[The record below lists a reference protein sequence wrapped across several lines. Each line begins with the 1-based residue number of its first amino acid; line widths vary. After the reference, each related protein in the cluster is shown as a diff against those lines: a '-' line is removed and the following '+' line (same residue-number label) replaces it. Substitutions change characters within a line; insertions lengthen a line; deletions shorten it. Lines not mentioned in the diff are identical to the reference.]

1 MTQLTKAVSGSGCA
15 HHALR
20 CAVADTAEP
29 TVGQPRSVPSL
40 GRRRNRVIIRSPE
53 IDKARL
59 QLPVLGMEQEIMAMV
74 DEHDV
79 LLLCGATGCGKTTQV
94 PQFLIEAGFGCS
106 KFPERCGMVGVTQ
119 PRRVAAVST
128 ARRVAEEVG
137 QTSMLSSSDAS
148 GLVGYQVRHDKAV
161 SSNAALKFMT
171 DGILMREV
179 QEDFLLT
186 RCATAAALTQ
196 TPGI

>member
-1 MTQLTKAVSGSGCA
+1 MMQYTPTVSGSGHV
-15 HHALR
+15 HHAVR
-20 CAVADTAEP
+20 CVVADTAEP
-29 TVGQPRSVPSL
+29 IAGKPRSAPSL
-40 GRRRNRVIIRSPE
+40 GRQRNREIIRAPE
-53 IDKARL
+53 IHEARL

-106 KFPERCGMVGVTQ
+106 KFPERCGLVGVTQ

-137 QTSMLSSSDAS
+137 QTSLLSSSDES

-161 SSNAALKFMT
+161 GSSAALKFMT

-179 QEDFLLT
+179 QEDFLLRT
-186 RCATAAALTQ
+186 CATAAAHIQGFL
-196 TPGI
+196 